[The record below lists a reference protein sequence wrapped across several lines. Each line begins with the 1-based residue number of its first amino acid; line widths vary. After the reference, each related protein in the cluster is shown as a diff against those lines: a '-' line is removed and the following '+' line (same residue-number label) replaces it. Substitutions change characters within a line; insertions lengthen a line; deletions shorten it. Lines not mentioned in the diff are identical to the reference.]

1 MSCASI
7 KGLAEPY
14 IGGCVP
20 RQSAFGG
27 ECRSSWEIC
36 VPIRFR
42 SANAVRPL
50 WVFIYFIWGGGNA
63 ERGFEPGGESLQAAR
78 LHRLDHSATP
88 HPLYHHLYH
97 VI

>member
-1 MSCASI
+1 
-7 KGLAEPY
+7 
-14 IGGCVP
+14 VP

-27 ECRSSWEIC
+27 ECRSSWEMC

-88 HPLYHHLYH
+88 HPPKK
-97 VI
+97 VNGDTGFVDRWRNVDG